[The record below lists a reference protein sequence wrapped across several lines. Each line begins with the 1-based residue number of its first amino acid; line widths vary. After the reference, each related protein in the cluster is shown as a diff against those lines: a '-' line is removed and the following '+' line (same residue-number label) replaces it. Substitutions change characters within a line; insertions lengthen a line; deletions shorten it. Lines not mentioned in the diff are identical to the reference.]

1 MMKSGPVYTI
11 TVPWRRICTVLPAI
25 VLVVGGIA
33 LDAQATPA
41 RHTKGAA
48 VSKDSAKIVVP
59 DIAVTIPVV
68 PYRNAAGAAAPA
80 IRTPALVL
88 PAGTVP
94 GSSSPVALD
103 RAGIP
108 VRALA
113 GYHRAVA
120 LIDPVDPGCHVDW
133 ALLAAIG
140 RVESDHGRF
149 GGNQLDSG
157 GVARPG
163 IIGIALDGTNGTA
176 RITDT
181 DGGVMDGDTVYD
193 RAVGPM
199 QFLPGTWRVVGAD
212 ADADGLKN
220 PQDMAD
226 AATAA
231 AIYLCSG
238 HGDLSQPAGLSAA
251 IMRYNASDSYV
262 RTVTAI
268 ANAYRHGVTA
278 LPASA
283 LPASGPPNARPAG
296 SSVAVLGVGRS
307 ATAAPA
313 RPGSTPG
320 SMRKPKPA
328 VTPGRQTAAPS
339 APTAGTPVATATA
352 PAATNPTEAA
362 PVPATTAPTATLPVP
377 TDACLVLPS
386 ATGTDTAAPGAI
398 VPAPAAPCPSL
409 TTSSPT
415 AAPTVAP

>member
-1 MMKSGPVYTI
+1 MMKIGPVHTI
-11 TVPWRRICTVLPAI
+11 TVPWRRVCAALPALA
-25 VLVVGGIA
+25 LVVGGIA

-41 RHTKGAA
+41 PHTRGAA
-48 VSKDSAKIVVP
+48 VSKDSAAIVVP
-59 DIAVTIPVV
+59 DIAVTIPAV
-68 PYRNAAGAAAPA
+68 PYLIPAGAAAAA
-80 IRTPALVL
+80 IGTPALVL
-88 PAGTVP
+88 PAGTAP

-120 LIDPVDPGCHVDW
+120 LIDPVDPGCHIDW

-149 GGNQLDSG
+149 GGNQLDPG

-181 DGGVMDGDTVYD
+181 DGGVMDRDTVYD

-212 ADADGLKN
+212 ADGDGVKN

-268 ANAYRHGVTA
+268 ADAYRHGVTA

-283 LPASGPPNARPAG
+283 LPASGPPDARSAG
-296 SSVAVLGVGRS
+296 SSVAAIGVVRP
-307 ATAAPA
+307 AAAAPA
-313 RPGSTPG
+313 RPGSTPA
-320 SMRKPKPA
+320 SMLRPKPA
-328 VTPGRQTAAPS
+328 VTPGMQTATPS
-339 APTAGTPVATATA
+339 ASTAGIPVVTATA
-352 PAATNPTEAA
+352 PAATSPTETA
-362 PVPATTAPTATLPVP
+362 PAPTATVPTVTLPVP
-377 TDACLVLPS
+377 ADACLVLPS
-386 ATGTDTAAPGAI
+386 VTGTATAAPGAV

-415 AAPTVAP
+415 VVPTVAP